1 MKEFV
6 NTFNI
11 INTEQLN
18 QELIAIK
25 ASYDKSNKSQLENSK
40 SLQEEIITL
49 KNQISDYQSVIS
61 KQKIQLEIL
70 EKELTVLKNPI
81 NYSFNTISPLSTQN
95 TQEDNINFYLTL
107 KLFENSCKTTDS
119 KSISQQFS
127 SFKQEINEMMSKKDK
142 QINELIKANQL
153 LIENNKQLEKKLLEY
168 EERNSA
174 QKICLNCHEAYYPS
188 FNTDKLCIYHPGKLQ
203 YYSCKNCGNDEYYTC
218 CNKCSQCLK
227 GCKRSNHIPQSDI

>member
-6 NTFNI
+6 ITFII

-25 ASYDKSNKSQLENSK
+25 SSYEKSNKNHIENAK
-40 SLQEEIITL
+40 DLQEEIMTL
-49 KNQISDYQSVIS
+49 KNQILEYQSMIL
-61 KQKIQLEIL
+61 KQKSQLDLL
-70 EKELTVLKNPI
+70 EKELIILKNPI
-81 NYSFNTISPLSTQN
+81 NYSFNNINPLITQN

-107 KLFENSCKTTDS
+107 KLFENSCKTTDT
-119 KSISQQFS
+119 KSISNQFA

-142 QINELIKANQL
+142 TINELIKANQAL
-153 LIENNKQLEKKLLEY
+153 LSQNKQLESKLLEY
-168 EERNSA
+168 ENKNSS
-174 QKICLNCHEAYYPS
+174 QKICMNCHEAYYPS

-203 YYSCKNCGNDEYYTC
+203 YYSCKSCGNDEYYTC

>member
-25 ASYDKSNKSQLENSK
+25 ASYDKSNKNQLENSK

-107 KLFENSCKTTDS
+107 KLFENSCKTTDC

-174 QKICLNCHEAYYPS
+174 QKICLNCHEAY
-188 FNTDKLCIYHPGKLQ
+188 
-203 YYSCKNCGNDEYYTC
+203 
-218 CNKCSQCLK
+218 
-227 GCKRSNHIPQSDI
+227 

>member
-25 ASYDKSNKSQLENSK
+25 ASYDKSNKNQLENSK

-70 EKELTVLKNPI
+70 LW
-81 NYSFNTISPLSTQN
+81 
-95 TQEDNINFYLTL
+95 
-107 KLFENSCKTTDS
+107 
-119 KSISQQFS
+119 
-127 SFKQEINEMMSKKDK
+127 
-142 QINELIKANQL
+142 LIL
-153 LIENNKQLEKKLLEY
+153 H
-168 EERNSA
+168 RM
-174 QKICLNCHEAYYPS
+174 C
-188 FNTDKLCIYHPGKLQ
+188 
-203 YYSCKNCGNDEYYTC
+203 
-218 CNKCSQCLK
+218 
-227 GCKRSNHIPQSDI
+227 

>member
-25 ASYDKSNKSQLENSK
+25 ASYDKSNKNQLENSK

-95 TQEDNINFYLTL
+95 TQEDNINFYLTH
-107 KLFENSCKTTDS
+107 
-119 KSISQQFS
+119 
-127 SFKQEINEMMSKKDK
+127 
-142 QINELIKANQL
+142 L
-153 LIENNKQLEKKLLEY
+153 LHDHLYNKF
-168 EERNSA
+168 
-174 QKICLNCHEAYYPS
+174 YY
-188 FNTDKLCIYHPGKLQ
+188 L
-203 YYSCKNCGNDEYYTC
+203 
-218 CNKCSQCLK
+218 
-227 GCKRSNHIPQSDI
+227 